1 MFAEMGQKS
10 SCVHLKILPLFVVDH
25 DLVPLVH
32 LQPHRLEGELLEKLH
47 PSVPLLL
54 HLRLVAHL
62 GASSNCSQICILEI
76 ILEFS
81 IQSLIEGPHGTGGL
95 NLGPRLEGR
104 IDGPQ
109 ITWILLNY

>member
-1 MFAEMGQKS
+1 M
-10 SCVHLKILPLFVVDH
+10 DH
-25 DLVPLVH
+25 DLVPLID

-62 GASSNCSQICILEI
+62 EASNCSQICILEI
-76 ILEFS
+76 FLEFS
-81 IQSLIEGPHGTGGL
+81 TQSLIEDPHGTGGL